1 MKLLTNIDD
10 VNDNLGEVKK
20 HLACKIDEVSSKVLE
35 IEKSNMEMHEHLNN
49 SVKGLEET
57 LIKKIDDKIDDLIER
72 QDTLSK
78 TMEESRQTQNQAVDF
93 FKNYARDLI
102 DSTLLENKKLIKGV
116 EEKLIKKIDD
126 KIDHLIERQDT
137 LFKSMEESRKTQNQ
151 SVDFFKNDARDL
163 IEKVNEVS
171 EKIMDFEKNKRNN
184 LILFGIPDDPEES
197 PSSLDGKV
205 NDLTCLLLSMQFSF
219 SGAGN
224 L

>member
-1 MKLLTNIDD
+1 MKLLANIDD

-57 LIKKIDDKIDDLIER
+57 LIKKIDDKID
-72 QDTLSK
+72 
-78 TMEESRQTQNQAVDF
+78 
-93 FKNYARDLI
+93 
-102 DSTLLENKKLIKGV
+102 
-116 EEKLIKKIDD
+116 
-126 KIDHLIERQDT
+126 HLIERQDT
-137 LFKSMEESRKTQNQ
+137 LFKSMEESRQTQNQ

>member
-1 MKLLTNIDD
+1 
-10 VNDNLGEVKK
+10 
-20 HLACKIDEVSSKVLE
+20 
-35 IEKSNMEMHEHLNN
+35 MHEHLNN

-57 LIKKIDDKIDDLIER
+57 
-72 QDTLSK
+72 
-78 TMEESRQTQNQAVDF
+78 
-93 FKNYARDLI
+93 
-102 DSTLLENKKLIKGV
+102 
-116 EEKLIKKIDD
+116 LIKKIDD

-137 LFKSMEESRKTQNQ
+137 LFKSMEESRQTQTQ

-205 NDLTCLLLSMQFSF
+205 NDLFCSSYFSMQFSF
-219 SGAGN
+219 SGSGN